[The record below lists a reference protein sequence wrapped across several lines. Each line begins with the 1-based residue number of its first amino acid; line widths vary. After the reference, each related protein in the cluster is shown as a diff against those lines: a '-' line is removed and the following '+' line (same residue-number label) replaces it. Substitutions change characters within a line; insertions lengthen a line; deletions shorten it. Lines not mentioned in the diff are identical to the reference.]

1 MAGKLRLEGILH
13 FATRTKGTDGVINV
27 KVMLTTMDCATPER
41 IPNYGRQIQRPSLD
55 PRAPH
60 WLSKLNCRR
69 RIWRGYR
76 WWFLLEGLGK

>member
-41 IPNYGRQIQRPSLD
+41 IPNYGRQIQRPS
-55 PRAPH
+55 
-60 WLSKLNCRR
+60 
-69 RIWRGYR
+69 
-76 WWFLLEGLGK
+76 